1 MPVQNAH
8 GLAARVLLLALIGWT
23 FVPGA
28 TAGSRAAAT
37 PPIETTFIAGTRYLR
52 LGDWARA
59 NGLEVRWI
67 QPGESVSLTNRNYR
81 LVFEKDSREAE
92 INGIRVGLSYAFVLR
107 DGAGY
112 LSEVDAATTVRP
124 ILSPPVNRDGQKIN
138 TVVIDAGHGGR
149 DPGFQ
154 DGANTEKK
162 YTLLLAKELGN
173 QLTKAGYKVVL
184 TRGADQSLEL
194 SERAEIANRR
204 QADLFISL
212 HWNSSATAR
221 SEVKGVQIY
230 CLTPAGAS
238 SSNAG
243 GQIRDAGT
251 KPGNRNNEKNMFL
264 AYQLQKSLTRKLGVE
279 DRGIRRARFAVLCGA
294 EMPAVLIEGGFM
306 SHPSESKKIYD
317 ADYRKQMAGAIVDG
331 VQAYAK
337 QVTISSPR
345 GSGASI
351 PGRTPRP

>member
-1 MPVQNAH
+1 M
-8 GLAARVLLLALIGWT
+8 GWT
-23 FVPGA
+23 FALDA
-28 TAGSRAAAT
+28 TAGGGTPAAIS
-37 PPIETTFIAGTRYLR
+37 IEKTFISGTRYLR

-59 NGLEVRWI
+59 NGLEVRWVR
-67 QPGESVSLTNRNYR
+67 PGESVSLTNRNCR

-92 INGIRVGLSYAFVLR
+92 INGLRVGLSYAFVLR
-107 DGAGY
+107 NGSGY
-112 LSEVDAATTVRP
+112 ISEVDAATAVRP
-124 ILSPPVNRDGQKIN
+124 ILSPPVNRAGQKVN
-138 TVVIDAGHGGR
+138 TIVIDAGHGGR

-154 DGANTEKK
+154 DGSNTEKK

-173 QLTKAGYKVVL
+173 QLVQAGYKVFL
-184 TRGADQSLEL
+184 TRDSDQSLEL

-204 QADLFISL
+204 LADLFISL

-243 GQIRDAGT
+243 GEIRDAGT
-251 KPGNRNNEKNMFL
+251 KTGNRNNEKNMFL
-264 AYQLQKSLTRKLGVE
+264 AFQLQKSLVRKLGAE
-279 DRGIRRARFAVLCGA
+279 DRGIRRARFAVLCAA

-306 SHPSESKKIYD
+306 SHPNESKRIYD
-317 ADYRKQMAGAIVDG
+317 ADYRRQMAGAIVDG
-331 VQAYAK
+331 VQAYTR

-345 GSGASI
+345 GSGASTQNRI
-351 PGRTPRP
+351 PRP